1 MPFPLREHGAALR
14 DALAG
19 GVLQLVGT
27 DHAVFNSSQKRVGR
41 HDFRLIPN
49 GVNGIE
55 VGARLPAPRLHTRR
69 RLLQHAG
76 PAQLEGPYSRL
87 EAAPPRLD
95 WMLRFGGPAPPRV
108 SRHQPPD
115 ITNC

>member
-49 GVNGIE
+49 GVNGLE
-55 VGARLPAPRLHTRR
+55 VGARPPALRLHTCRH
-69 RLLQHAG
+69 LLQHAG
-76 PAQLEGPYSRL
+76 PAQLEGPSSRL
-87 EAAPPRLD
+87 EAAPPRPHG
-95 WMLRFGGPAPPRV
+95 MLRFGGPPPPRV